1 MAAADTAPGFIQT
14 QLTFSGY
21 IRDPDNNPAPN
32 DIELRRMQV
41 YRELFFNNIDSF
53 MADSYPVLH
62 EVLGENR
69 WGSFI
74 YDYFHRHQAKTPL
87 FPVMPAEL
95 LDYLENEYQPLESDP
110 PFIHE
115 LAHYEWM
122 ELELANSDAEPD
134 FAQINANG
142 DLIQGIPVMTSLA
155 APLCYQFPVHQISAE
170 FQPQTTSNIP
180 VYLLV
185 YRNRQDEVE
194 FTEINALTYRLLQM
208 IAANKNHNGAQML
221 QSLCGELPEIDPA
234 IIMDGGGQ
242 ILEQMHGRGIVL
254 GTRL

>member
-1 MAAADTAPGFIQT
+1 MATADTVPGFIQT
-14 QLTFSGY
+14 QLKFAGY
-21 IRDPDNNPAPN
+21 IRDPENNPAPN

-41 YRELFFNNIDSF
+41 YRELFFNNVDSF
-53 MADSYPVLH
+53 MADSYPILH

-95 LDYLENEYQPLESDP
+95 LVYLKNEYQPLEGDP

-115 LAHYEWM
+115 LAHYEWI

-134 FAQINANG
+134 FKQINANG
-142 DLIQGIPVMTSLA
+142 DLIEGMPEMTPLA
-155 APLCYQFPVHQISAE
+155 APLCYQFPVHQICAE
-170 FQPQTTSNIP
+170 FQPQQANDLP

-185 YRNRQDEVE
+185 YRDRKDEVE

-208 IAANKNHNGAQML
+208 ITANENHSGAQIL

-234 IIMDGGGQ
+234 IILDGGRQ
-242 ILEQMHGRGIVL
+242 ILEQMQNRGIVL
-254 GTRL
+254 GARL